1 MSIFQS
7 IILGVLQGIAEFLPI
22 SSSGHLKVAQEL
34 LDLSEVP
41 LLFDVMLHLATLAAV
56 ILYFR
61 KKIARLFV
69 ILFRWIFTSGKWKTE
84 NGKMEVERGKLELE
98 NEVGKAGS
106 GTAFAETRSN
116 PVSQDLPPSGSLPT
130 PSATMASPFSPT
142 PSPRGIA
149 PKTPEADLLTG
160 TDELGRKTILA
171 VIVAT
176 IVTGA
181 IGVVT
186 SKLIPELPI
195 KVTCVGFLFTA
206 CLLIF
211 SSIWAKKHDS
221 NNLEEARGISI
232 LQALFIGFMQGVGTL
247 PGVSRSGSTIAGA
260 QLAGV
265 NRAAAGEFSF
275 IVSIPA
281 ILGAFAL
288 EAKDL
293 GEVGSQIGAL
303 PVFCGCLAA
312 FAWGYL
318 SLSILMKLIRKGKLE
333 WFACYLIPLGILGLI
348 FF

>member
-1 MSIFQS
+1 MSVFQA

-22 SSSGHLKVAQEL
+22 SSSGHLAVAQKL
-34 LDLSEVP
+34 FGLNDVP

-69 ILFRWIFTSGKWKTE
+69 ILFRWIFKNQKG
-84 NGKMEVERGKLELE
+84 N
-98 NEVGKAGS
+98 
-106 GTAFAETRSN
+106 AF
-116 PVSQDLPPSGSLPT
+116 PSLQTQAFSAT
-130 PSATMASPFSPT
+130 PSNGGSAPVT
-142 PSPRGIA
+142 P
-149 PKTPEADLLTG
+149 PETDLLTG

-171 VIVAT
+171 VIFAT
-176 IVTGA
+176 VITGA
-181 IGVVT
+181 MGIVT
-186 SKLIPELPI
+186 SKLIPEMPI
-195 KVTCVGFLFTA
+195 KVTCAGFLFTA

-211 SSIWAKKHDS
+211 SSFWAKKHDRP
-221 NNLEEARGISI
+221 LEAKGISI
-232 LQALFIGFMQGVGTL
+232 RQSLFIGFMQGIGTL
-247 PGVSRSGSTIAGA
+247 PGISRSGSTIAGA
-260 QLAGV
+260 QFAGV

-281 ILGAFAL
+281 ILGAFVL

-303 PVFCGCLAA
+303 PVFCGCIAS

>member
-34 LDLSEVP
+34 FGLSEVP

-56 ILYFR
+56 VLYFR

-69 ILFRWIFTSGKWKTE
+69 ILFRWIFVSGKRKTE
-84 NGKMEVERGKLELE
+84 NGKLKVESGKQE
-98 NEVGKAGS
+98 
-106 GTAFAETRSN
+106 ET
-116 PVSQDLPPSGSLPT
+116 
-130 PSATMASPFSPT
+130 
-142 PSPRGIA
+142 
-149 PKTPEADLLTG
+149 DLLTG

-176 IVTGA
+176 VVTGA

-186 SKLIPELPI
+186 SKLIPEMPI
-195 KVTCVGFLFTA
+195 KVTCAGFLFTA

-211 SSIWAKKHDS
+211 SSVWEKKHAS
-221 NNLEEARGISI
+221 VSKVESESKGISI
-232 LQALFIGFMQGVGTL
+232 LHSLFIGFMQGVGTL

-281 ILGAFAL
+281 ILGAFVL

-293 GEVGSQIGAL
+293 GEVGSQIGVL

>member
-1 MSIFQS
+1 
-7 IILGVLQGIAEFLPI
+7 
-22 SSSGHLKVAQEL
+22 
-34 LDLSEVP
+34 
-41 LLFDVMLHLATLAAV
+41 
-56 ILYFR
+56 
-61 KKIARLFV
+61 
-69 ILFRWIFTSGKWKTE
+69 
-84 NGKMEVERGKLELE
+84 
-98 NEVGKAGS
+98 
-106 GTAFAETRSN
+106 
-116 PVSQDLPPSGSLPT
+116 
-130 PSATMASPFSPT
+130 MASPFSPT

-195 KVTCVGFLFTA
+195 KVTCAGFLFTA

-211 SSIWAKKHDS
+211 SAKFEKRKSARKSDVPFDS
-221 NNLEEARGISI
+221 AQGTLSQSGEVKPKGISI

-247 PGVSRSGSTIAGA
+247 PGISRSGSTIAGA

-265 NRAAAGEFSF
+265 KRAAAGEFSF

-281 ILGAFAL
+281 ILGAFVL

-293 GEVGSQIGAL
+293 GEVGSQIGVL

-318 SLSILMKLIRKGKLE
+318 SLSLLMKLIRRGKLE

>member
-34 LDLSEVP
+34 FGLSEVP

-69 ILFRWIFTSGKWKTE
+69 ILFRWIVPCKKKE
-84 NGKMEVERGKLELE
+84 
-98 NEVGKAGS
+98 GKAFPCATS
-106 GTAFAETRSN
+106 KESA
-116 PVSQDLPPSGSLPT
+116 T
-130 PSATMASPFSPT
+130 PSAGDTPT
-142 PSPRGIA
+142 
-149 PKTPEADLLTG
+149 TPPETDLLTG

-171 VIVAT
+171 VIAAT

-195 KVTCVGFLFTA
+195 KVTCAGFLFTA

-211 SSIWAKKHDS
+211 SAKFEKRKSARKSDVPFDS
-221 NNLEEARGISI
+221 AQGTLSQSGEVKPKGISI

-281 ILGAFAL
+281 ILGAFVL

-293 GEVGSQIGAL
+293 GEVGSQIGVL

-333 WFACYLIPLGILGLI
+333 WFACYLIPLGICGLI

>member
-1 MSIFQS
+1 MSVFQA

-22 SSSGHLKVAQEL
+22 SSSGHLAVAQKL
-34 LDLSEVP
+34 FGLSDVP

-69 ILFRWIFTSGKWKTE
+69 ILFRWVMRKPAEQNAG
-84 NGKMEVERGKLELE
+84 
-98 NEVGKAGS
+98 NE
-106 GTAFAETRSN
+106 T
-116 PVSQDLPPSGSLPT
+116 
-130 PSATMASPFSPT
+130 
-142 PSPRGIA
+142 
-149 PKTPEADLLTG
+149 DLLSG
-160 TDELGRKTILA
+160 NDELGRKTILA
-171 VIVAT
+171 VIFAT
-176 IVTGA
+176 VVTGA
-181 IGVVT
+181 MGIVT
-186 SKLIPELPI
+186 SKMIPEMPI
-195 KVTCVGFLFTA
+195 KVTCAGFLFTA

-211 SSIWAKKHDS
+211 SSLWAKKHDRP
-221 NNLEEARGISI
+221 LEAKGISI
-232 LQALFIGFMQGVGTL
+232 RQSLFIGFMQGIGTL

-265 NRAAAGEFSF
+265 NRATAGEFSF

-281 ILGAFAL
+281 ILGAFVL

-293 GEVGSQIGAL
+293 GEVGSQIGVL
-303 PVFCGCLAA
+303 PVLCGCLAS

>member
-34 LDLSEVP
+34 FGLSEVP

-69 ILFRWIFTSGKWKTE
+69 ILFRWLIPNKE
-84 NGKMEVERGKLELE
+84 
-98 NEVGKAGS
+98 GKAFPCAS
-106 GTAFAETRSN
+106 SKE
-116 PVSQDLPPSGSLPT
+116 
-130 PSATMASPFSPT
+130 SAT
-142 PSPRGIA
+142 PSPQDV
-149 PKTPEADLLTG
+149 DLLTG

-195 KVTCVGFLFTA
+195 KVTCAGFLFTA

-211 SSIWAKKHDS
+211 SAKFEKRKSARKSDVPFDS
-221 NNLEEARGISI
+221 AQGTLSQSGEVKPKGISI

-281 ILGAFAL
+281 ILGAFVL

-293 GEVGSQIGAL
+293 GEVGSQIGVL

-318 SLSILMKLIRKGKLE
+318 SLSILMKLIRRGKLE

>member
-22 SSSGHLKVAQEL
+22 SSSGHLNVAQEL
-34 LDLSEVP
+34 FGLSEVP

-69 ILFRWIFTSGKWKTE
+69 ILFRWIFTSGKRKTE

-106 GTAFAETRSN
+106 GTAFTETRSK
-116 PVSQDLPPSGSLPT
+116 PVSQVLPLTGRSL
-130 PSATMASPFSPT
+130 S
-142 PSPRGIA
+142 PSPQDV
-149 PKTPEADLLTG
+149 DLLTG

-247 PGVSRSGSTIAGA
+247 PGISRSGSTIAGA

-281 ILGAFAL
+281 ILGAFVL

-293 GEVGSQIGAL
+293 GEVGSQIGVL
-303 PVFCGCLAA
+303 PVICGCLAA

-333 WFACYLIPLGILGLI
+333 WFACYLIPLGICGLI

>member
-1 MSIFQS
+1 MSIFQA

-22 SSSGHLKVAQEL
+22 SSSGHLAVAQKL
-34 LDLSEVP
+34 FGLSDVP

-69 ILFRWIFTSGKWKTE
+69 ILFRWILRKPIQTTD
-84 NGKMEVERGKLELE
+84 
-98 NEVGKAGS
+98 
-106 GTAFAETRSN
+106 ET
-116 PVSQDLPPSGSLPT
+116 
-130 PSATMASPFSPT
+130 
-142 PSPRGIA
+142 
-149 PKTPEADLLTG
+149 DLLTG
-160 TDELGRKTILA
+160 TDELGRKTILS

-176 IVTGA
+176 VVTGA

-186 SKLIPELPI
+186 SKLIPEMPI
-195 KVTCVGFLFTA
+195 KVTCAGFLFTA

-211 SSIWAKKHDS
+211 SSLWAKKHDKP
-221 NNLEEARGISI
+221 LETKGISI
-232 LQALFIGFMQGVGTL
+232 FQALFIGFMQGVGTL

-281 ILGAFAL
+281 ILGAFVL

-293 GEVGSQIGAL
+293 GEISSQIGAL

-333 WFACYLIPLGILGLI
+333 WFACYLIPLGVFGLI